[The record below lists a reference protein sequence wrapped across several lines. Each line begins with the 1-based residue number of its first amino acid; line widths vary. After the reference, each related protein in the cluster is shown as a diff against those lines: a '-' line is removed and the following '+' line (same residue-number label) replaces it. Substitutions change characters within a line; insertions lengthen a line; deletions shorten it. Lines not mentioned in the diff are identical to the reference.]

1 MIYVGDRLTSV
12 GFRLSGIKKSLVTNP
27 ASIKAEISKLS
38 EGEDIILIANKL
50 FTEASNEIEGLRRS
64 GKIVVPIPDES
75 GGGEDYINDLVRKAI
90 GFEFRR
96 Q

>member
-1 MIYVGDRLTSV
+1 MIYIGDRLTSV
-12 GFRLSGIKKSLVTNP
+12 GFRLAGIRKSRVASE
-27 ASIKAEISKLS
+27 ASIKTELSRLS

-50 FTEASNEIEGLRRS
+50 FTGAPDEIDGLRRS

>member
-12 GFRLSGIKKSLVTNP
+12 GFRLAGLRKSRVASE
-27 ASIKAEISKLS
+27 ASIKTELSRLS

-50 FTEASNEIEGLRRS
+50 FIKAPNEIDGLRRS
-64 GKIVVPIPDES
+64 GKIVVPIPDET
-75 GGGEDYINDLVRKAI
+75 GGDEDYIDDLVRKAI

-96 Q
+96 R